1 MRFARLAA
9 SAALAVSVV
18 TTTPSIAAP
27 VTVGTYYDET
37 VSASCAPATTC
48 PVWFSQTPSD
58 MLLLVQKVH
67 CDVIGQPNII
77 AVARL
82 MIATTK
88 GGTALQR
95 VLPLPLVSL
104 TAGTAVSGSYFESI
118 DTDAQWLIGQGRFPF
133 VQLNASATNSY
144 VSGVCTISG
153 QLIAPP

>member
-9 SAALAVSVV
+9 SAALAVSLV

-37 VSASCAPATTC
+37 ATAVCGPAFTC
-48 PVWFSQTPSD
+48 SVWFSQTPSD

-67 CDVIGQPNII
+67 CGVVGQPNII
-77 AVARL
+77 QIARL
-82 MIATTK
+82 MIAATK
-88 GGTALQR
+88 GGTSLQR

-104 TAGTAVSGSYFESI
+104 TGGTAVSGSFYQSI

-133 VQLNASATNSY
+133 VQVYASASNASISTE
-144 VSGVCTISG
+144 CTISG
-153 QLIAPP
+153 QLVAPQ